1 MMETRFYRLVD
12 IIGDRKRE
20 IPAIIPVSA
29 RTWFRGVADG
39 RFPKPIKLT
48 LTRSGGYQQTSSG
61 LWTDLWLRP
70 SKSIVKQKAQA

>member
-1 MMETRFYRLVD
+1 METRFYRLVD

-48 LTRSGGYQQTSSG
+48 PHTVGWLS
-61 LWTDLWLRP
+61 TDIERLMDRLMAEA
-70 SKSIVKQKAQA
+70 K